1 MTPPGTDGPGPP
13 LDPEVSQDPET
24 PQGPEA
30 LVARATSAADRAE
43 VAKQAEVAE
52 RAAED
57 TAVGAEDALAAAREA
72 EQGAEHARDD
82 AVAAVAYAAEVPHND
97 PLLETAVRRLEAQVS
112 EDAPY
117 GVPGPPVST
126 RSPFRI
132 GFTAA
137 LGVAL
142 AYGLVHALI
151 TIRSVLVLLLIAA
164 FLAVGLNP
172 AVEFFQR
179 RGLRRGRAVAV
190 VLVLVLVVFAGVL
203 FAIVP
208 PIVEQSQQFA
218 TQAPQYLKDLERNR
232 TVASL
237 DRRFHFLKQL
247 TATVKS
253 PATVNQA
260 FGGVLGVSKVVFSA
274 VFSTLTVLTL
284 MLYFMSS
291 LPSMKSSAL
300 RALPRN
306 RRARVRL
313 LLDDILERIGS
324 YVAGCLTI
332 AACAGALTFVVLEVT
347 GVPYPLALTLVVVV
361 TDLVPV
367 IGATIGAVAV
377 TLAAFTV
384 SVPVGVGVG
393 LYYLA
398 YQQVENFLIYPRV
411 MQRSVDVSPAAT
423 IVAVL
428 VGGSLL
434 GVLGALLAIPIAAAV
449 QLIMLE
455 VIIPRQDAA

>member
-1 MTPPGTDGPGPP
+1 MTPSGTDGPETPR
-13 LDPEVSQDPET
+13 DPEIFQDYET

-43 VAKQAEVAE
+43 VAEQ
-52 RAAED
+52 AAEK
-57 TAVGAEDALAAAREA
+57 AEVGAEDALAGAREA
-72 EQGAEHARDD
+72 EQGAEQARDD
-82 AVAAVAYAAEVPHND
+82 AATVAAAAVAYAEEVPNDD

-190 VLVLVLVVFAGVL
+190 VLVLVLLVFAGVL
-203 FAIVP
+203 YAIVP

-247 TATVKS
+247 TATVQS

-260 FGGVLGVSKVVFSA
+260 FGGVLGVGKVVFSA

-291 LPSMKSSAL
+291 LPTMKHSAL
-300 RALPRN
+300 RALPRS
-306 RRARVRL
+306 RRARVGL

-398 YQQVENFLIYPRV
+398 YQQVENFLIYPRI

-449 QLIMLE
+449 QLVMLE

>member
-1 MTPPGTDGPGPP
+1 MTPPGTDRPATPQ
-13 LDPEVSQDPET
+13 DPVVSQDPET
-24 PQGPEA
+24 RQGPEA

-43 VAKQAEVAE
+43 VAE
-52 RAAED
+52 RAAEQ
-57 TAVGAEDALAAAREA
+57 AEVGAEDALAAAREA
-72 EQGAEHARDD
+72 EQGAEQARDD
-82 AVAAVAYAAEVPHND
+82 AATVAAAAVAYAEEVPNDD

-190 VLVLVLVVFAGVL
+190 VLVLVLLVFAGVL
-203 FAIVP
+203 YAIVP

-260 FGGVLGVSKVVFSA
+260 FGGVLGVGKVVFSA

-291 LPSMKSSAL
+291 LPTMKHSAL
-300 RALPRN
+300 RALPRS
-306 RRARVRL
+306 RRARVGL

-449 QLIMLE
+449 QLVMLE